1 VDSEQFTNIKNEMFE
16 EMEVDFEE
24 IMDQNSDKE
33 VLYGDTG
40 YAK

>member
-1 VDSEQFTNIKNEMFE
+1 MSE

-33 VLYGDTG
+33 AYNTLYGDTG

>member
-1 VDSEQFTNIKNEMFE
+1 MDSEQFANIKNEVFEVFE

-33 VLYGDTG
+33 VIWQ
-40 YAK
+40 AI

>member
-1 VDSEQFTNIKNEMFE
+1 MDSEQFANIKNEVFEVFE

-33 VLYGDTG
+33 VI
-40 YAK
+40 